1 MWPGGT
7 QTGAKLQPRET
18 HLTSADILLVRA
30 SQEALPICKEAGRLV
45 SYSSGRGGKPD
56 IGESQGFIVARLSS
70 SLSICEKSRENG
82 P

>member
-7 QTGAKLQPRET
+7 QTGAKLQSRET
-18 HLTSADILLVRA
+18 HLTSADILPVRA
-30 SQEALPICKEAGRLV
+30 SQEALPICKEDGRLV
-45 SYSSGRGGKPD
+45 SYSSGRGGEPD
-56 IGESQGFIVARLSS
+56 IGGSQGFIVARLSS